1 MGAINVKFLK
11 FVIRYVCVANA
22 LEWNCFLQFVTGD
35 GPVDPADEI
44 LFKMWLNR
52 KLGTIGSIIQLLVC
66 SGFSIEK
73 KDIAVDLPGPIWKK
87 KLFLLLAYKCLR

>member
-1 MGAINVKFLK
+1 MNWNE
-11 FVIRYVCVANA
+11 FV
-22 LEWNCFLQFVTGD
+22 FLQFVTGD

-52 KLGTIGSIIQLLVC
+52 KLGTIGSIIQLFVC